1 MEFSPFFEFDDKQIS
16 LLNLIRIFK
25 EDIMI
30 IYNAILEERRVL
42 FVGFQQPVSNVC
54 HHVISSLFLFGGF
67 PLNEMVKRRYFPYT
81 PLSCMFT
88 ELKTPGYVA
97 GAANLMY
104 KNRSEVWD
112 YLCDLDQGKVI
123 KNQKIKSEAQYNE
136 IDQEFISKL
145 LVMIDELLNDGN
157 TEYYVENLLRSYFR
171 DFTLNLSKICTD
183 EASFKNKEQQKYEMI
198 CNAER
203 LMNWKETNS
212 FQFYQAQRKEDI
224 KNKKVKTIDFE
235 VSIDRLRVGQNLSEE
250 YIISQLQN
258 FLKYAIED
266 DQVLE
271 LVSYL
276 PESQGGLYP
285 ISIFLFHK
293 SEMIKLL
300 VVSLLQ
306 RIDKTKLGRELISKL
321 NTFVIM
327 TYDRISKEILK

>member
-1 MEFSPFFEFDDKQIS
+1 MT
-16 LLNLIRIFK
+16 
-25 EDIMI
+25 
-30 IYNAILEERRVL
+30 IYNAIFEEKRVL
-42 FVGFQQPVSNVC
+42 FVGFSQPVSNIC
-54 HHVISSLFLFGGF
+54 HSTISSLFLFGGF
-67 PLNEMVKRRYFPYT
+67 PLDEMVKRRYYPYT

-123 KNQKIKSEAQYNE
+123 KNQKIKTESQYTE

-145 LVMIDELLNDGN
+145 LVMIEELLNDGQ
-157 TEYYVENLLRSYFR
+157 TEYYIENLLRSYFR
-171 DFTLNLSKICTD
+171 DFTLNLCKICND
-183 EASFKNKEQQKYEMI
+183 EAQFKNKDQQKYEMI

-212 FQFYQAQRKEDI
+212 YQHYLKIRQEEK
-224 KNKKVKTIDFE
+224 KKKKVKDTDFE
-235 VSIDRLRVGQNLSEE
+235 VAIDRLRVGQNLSEE
-250 YIISQLQN
+250 FIISQLQN

-266 DQVLE
+266 EQILE
-271 LVSYL
+271 LLSYL

-285 ISIFLFHK
+285 FSIFLFH
-293 SEMIKLL
+293 SSDMIKLL

-306 RIDKTKLGRELISKL
+306 RFDKTKLGSELISKL
-321 NTFVIM
+321 NTFIIM
-327 TYDRISKEILK
+327 TYDRISKELLK